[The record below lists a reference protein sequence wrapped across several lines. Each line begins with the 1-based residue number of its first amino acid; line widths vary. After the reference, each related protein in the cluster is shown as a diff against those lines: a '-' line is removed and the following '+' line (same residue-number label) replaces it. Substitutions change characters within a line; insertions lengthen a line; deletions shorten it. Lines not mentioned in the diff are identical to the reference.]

1 MQLQGPSVAEEA
13 TVWIL
18 EVWRF
23 DQNFTWISSYGIRC
37 LPNKNVWCLVALLFF
52 SYVTM
57 IHGILCQK
65 KTWRSYSWF
74 NPLLNRRNRCVFP
87 PLGLAQAKIM
97 RKIMTMK
104 NMSQHGDSTDD
115 LNCLKCSKMS
125 SRKIPQAGRTS
136 DPKSSKMHTS
146 SEHYA
151 SKTWKIWPSPVNHFF
166 SSLGSASQN
175 QWFASGNVP
184 HAFRDFLRQFLASQ
198 AETPERPE
206 RWISKGLKKE
216 KVTYPI
222 DTISL
227 YIFVYLSEHI

>member
-1 MQLQGPSVAEEA
+1 MAWDACP
-13 TVWIL
+13 TRMFDVW
-18 EVWRF
+18 
-23 DQNFTWISSYGIRC
+23 
-37 LPNKNVWCLVALLFF
+37 LPCCFL

-104 NMSQHGDSTDD
+104 NMSQHGDSSDD

-136 DPKSSKMHTS
+136 DPKRSKMHTS

-151 SKTWKIWPSPVNHFF
+151 SQNMENLTQPRKKHFF
-166 SSLGSASQN
+166 FIPRVSQPEPMVREW
-175 QWFASGNVP
+175 QCPTCFQGLLTAVSGISGGRNTWS
-184 HAFRDFLRQFLASQ
+184 F
-198 AETPERPE
+198 PE

-227 YIFVYLSEHI
+227 YIHICIFVWTYISTII